1 MLSITGT
8 RRTGSLVAKKGTYLE
23 CKIVLFRF
31 IMSSAFS
38 KIPPSF
44 LKLIVSFWA
53 IFRIWSSL
61 DKIEATDGPLMVAAR
76 SFCRKRWATGTI
88 LKRPYPFLQDWPDK
102 ENYVAEKKRKIETK
116 VLTTD
121 HWTDAKKIN
130 TVELQSSNRKRKRPC
145 AADFFDDKPAQVK
158 PEKVSTPP
166 AAVSKDV
173 WNMVRL
179 CHYEADLYKGEFFET
194 LSI

>member
-1 MLSITGT
+1 M
-8 RRTGSLVAKKGTYLE
+8 
-23 CKIVLFRF
+23 
-31 IMSSAFS
+31 
-38 KIPPSF
+38 
-44 LKLIVSFWA
+44 
-53 IFRIWSSL
+53 

-130 TVELQSSNRKRKRPC
+130 TVELCSHTSSDSSRCK
-145 AADFFDDKPAQVK
+145 
-158 PEKVSTPP
+158 
-166 AAVSKDV
+166 
-173 WNMVRL
+173 
-179 CHYEADLYKGEFFET
+179 
-194 LSI
+194 